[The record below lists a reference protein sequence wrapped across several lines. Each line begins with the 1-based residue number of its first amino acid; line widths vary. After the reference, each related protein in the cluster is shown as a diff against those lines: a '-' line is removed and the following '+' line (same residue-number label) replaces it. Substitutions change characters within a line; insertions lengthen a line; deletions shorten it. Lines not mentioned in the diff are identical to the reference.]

1 MEEKKNNLGI
11 IILLVLLVLGLTG
24 YIVFDKVLSG
34 KENANEIKDSEN
46 ANNSN
51 EISSK
56 IESGEIQTLDTKM
69 GRFIISKEGKVYYQ
83 PSEEFNYG
91 FGSVFKLEFS
101 DPSKLGNKES
111 NMIDGYKNPTGEQIP
126 FESYE
131 LDLDNIVAG
140 YEIYFGNGGVMD
152 SVLFT
157 KLDGTVDIFGIG
169 LNNDNGQFI
178 TVLNKNISQY
188 PNITSIC
195 SNMGSS
201 ASMALLI
208 DKEGNKYP
216 FAYNIYE

>member
-140 YEIYFGNGGVMD
+140 YEIYFGNGP
-152 SVLFT
+152 
-157 KLDGTVDIFGIG
+157 K
-169 LNNDNGQFI
+169 
-178 TVLNKNISQY
+178 
-188 PNITSIC
+188 
-195 SNMGSS
+195 
-201 ASMALLI
+201 
-208 DKEGNKYP
+208 
-216 FAYNIYE
+216 